1 MNKDGLEQSE
11 KQMNSTSL
19 RMKYFAGSL
28 LFFAAVNQDYS
39 SENGQER

>member
-28 LFFAAVNQDYS
+28 FFAAVNQDYS